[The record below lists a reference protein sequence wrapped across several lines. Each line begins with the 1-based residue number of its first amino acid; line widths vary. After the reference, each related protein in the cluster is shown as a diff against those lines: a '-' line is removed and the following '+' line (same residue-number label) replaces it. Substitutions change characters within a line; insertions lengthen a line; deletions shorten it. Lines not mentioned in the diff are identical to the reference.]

1 MKRMSY
7 DLVRDILFM
16 LLLPANLVIVMPYY
30 LGIVTP
36 IPEVTELYE
45 IGVNLLFDALLLVAL
60 WAVSAVIWNAHV
72 ETMKDINDN
81 RS

>member
-1 MKRMSY
+1 MSY

-16 LLLPANLVIVMPYY
+16 LLLPANLVIVVPYC